1 MKNAFI
7 SSQRFSLC
15 FLLMRGVGASAS
27 CWNRKRHS
35 FILPA
40 AASFC
45 KLGRKPCKDEGYDP
59 SLQSV
64 PVVVFCKPH
73 HFIYI
78 EGAVE

>member
-15 FLLMRGVGASAS
+15 FLLLRGVGAS
-27 CWNRKRHS
+27 
-35 FILPA
+35 

-45 KLGRKPCKDEGYDP
+45 KLGRKPCKDEEYDP

>member
-15 FLLMRGVGASAS
+15 FLLLRGVGASAS

-64 PVVVFCKPH
+64 PVVGFCKPH